1 MMKRLCLFFVM
12 SLFTFFCNAQTI
24 RFGVRGGM
32 NISTESSQKYP
43 RYVVSSSRFKTG
55 VSVGGAISI
64 PISERIEI
72 ETDILYSLQ
81 GFKDYYYVTGDIG
94 QADSREDYIV
104 NSHYL
109 NIPAVV
115 EYFVVNGFYLECGPQ
130 VGILLSKK
138 DNLEES
144 FYGNMYDH
152 SKAKKVDMSLVAG
165 LGYRFDND
173 IFINARYCH
182 GLTDTSKIYE
192 GGKNR
197 NIQISL
203 GYFF

>member
-1 MMKRLCLFFVM
+1 
-12 SLFTFFCNAQTI
+12 
-24 RFGVRGGM
+24 
-32 NISTESSQKYP
+32 
-43 RYVVSSSRFKTG
+43 
-55 VSVGGAISI
+55 
-64 PISERIEI
+64 
-72 ETDILYSLQ
+72 
-81 GFKDYYYVTGDIG
+81 
-94 QADSREDYIV
+94 
-104 NSHYL
+104 
-109 NIPAVV
+109 
-115 EYFVVNGFYLECGPQ
+115 
-130 VGILLSKK
+130 
-138 DNLEES
+138 
-144 FYGNMYDH
+144 MYDH